1 MISGLPLWPFKGLIV
16 VGLFES
22 YNPIE
27 RIASNQ
33 YGPNVNRITRGSLI
47 SFHYPQSYAIV
58 PNVIHDPYPMVIITD
73 IWPKYI
79 RGVNLHY
86 LTFPYVKKLLTTYAG
101 KNFSY
106 FNIRNDT
113 YMANA
118 FRMYVRMGVK
128 QPKRLDS
135 EWLMGVLSSV
145 RSFGPG
151 ELEQIRA
158 SIQKQIQQRLQA
170 KANELTSYEQWRQQ
184 LTQSQQRQLRGK
196 GLEAQKTITGGLDRN
211 LINEPD
217 QISQNNQLPPPSDVE
232 NPDIW

>member
-1 MISGLPLWPFKGLIV
+1 M

-22 YNPIE
+22 YNPIQ

-33 YGPNVNRITRGSLI
+33 HGPSVNKITRGSLI
-47 SFHYPQSYAIV
+47 SFHYPQSYSII

-86 LTFPYVKKLLTTYAG
+86 LTFPYVKKLLTNYGG

-106 FNIRNDT
+106 FNVRNDK

-118 FRMYVRMGVK
+118 FRMYVRMGVR
-128 QPKRLDS
+128 QPKRLDT
-135 EWLMGVLSSV
+135 EWLMTVLASV

-151 ELEQIRA
+151 EIEQIRMN
-158 SIQKQIQQRLQA
+158 IQKQIQQRLQV
-170 KANELTSYEQWRQQ
+170 KANELTSYDQWRNQ
-184 LTQSQQRQLRGK
+184 LTKSQQNQLNSK
-196 GLEAQKTITGGLDRN
+196 SLDAQNIITGGYNNN
-211 LINEPD
+211 LVKQPPNQNEINVD
-217 QISQNNQLPPPSDVE
+217 SDL
-232 NPDIW
+232 NS

>member
-1 MISGLPLWPFKGLIV
+1 M

-27 RIASNQ
+27 RIATNQ
-33 YGPNVNRITRGSLI
+33 HGPSVNTITRGSLI
-47 SFHYPQSYAIV
+47 SFHYPQSYAMI

-86 LTFPYVKKLLTTYAG
+86 LTFPYVKRLLTNYGG

-106 FNIRNDT
+106 FNIRSDR

-118 FRMYVRMGVK
+118 FRMYVRMGVQ
-128 QPKRLDS
+128 QPKRLDN
-135 EWLMGVLSSV
+135 EWLMDVLASV

-151 ELEQIRA
+151 EIEQIR
-158 SIQKQIQQRLQA
+158 SNIQKQIQARLQA
-170 KANELTSYEQWRQQ
+170 KANELTSYDQWRKQ

-196 GLEAQKTITGGLDRN
+196 GLEAQNIIHGGFDRD
-211 LINEPD
+211 LIKPPPVPD
-217 QISQNNQLPPPSDVE
+217 QQQIM
-232 NPDIW
+232 PDIKPDVVE

>member
-1 MISGLPLWPFKGLIV
+1 M

-27 RIASNQ
+27 RIATNQ
-33 YGPNVNRITRGSLI
+33 HGPSVNKITRGSLI
-47 SFHYPQSYAIV
+47 SFHYPQSYAII

-86 LTFPYVKKLLTTYAG
+86 LTFPYVKKLLTNFAG
-101 KNFSY
+101 RSFSY
-106 FNIRNDT
+106 MNIRNDK

-118 FRMYVRMGVK
+118 FRMYVRMGVQ
-128 QPKRLDS
+128 QPKRLDT
-135 EWLMGVLSSV
+135 EWLISVLGSV

-151 ELEQIRA
+151 ELEQIRTN
-158 SIQKQIQQRLQA
+158 IQRQIQARLQT
-170 KANELTSYEQWRQQ
+170 KANELTSYEQWRSQ

-196 GLEAQKTITGGLDRN
+196 GLEAQNIIMGGQDRN
-211 LINEPD
+211 LINPAPEQQSIQKIDPEPE
-217 QISQNNQLPPPSDVE
+217 SNL
-232 NPDIW
+232 

>member
-1 MISGLPLWPFKGLIV
+1 M
-16 VGLFES
+16 VGLFDS

-27 RIASNQ
+27 RIATNQ
-33 YGPNVNRITRGSLI
+33 HGPSVNRITRGSLI
-47 SFHYPQSYAIV
+47 SFHYPQSYAMI

-101 KNFSY
+101 NSFSY
-106 FNIRNDT
+106 FNIRNDR

-118 FRMYVRMGVK
+118 FRMYVRMGVH
-128 QPKRLDS
+128 QPKRLDTD
-135 EWLMGVLSSV
+135 WLIGVLGSV

-158 SIQKQIQQRLQA
+158 NIQKQIQARLQT
-170 KANELTSYEQWRQQ
+170 KANELTSYEQWRKG
-184 LTQSQQRQLRGK
+184 LTESQQRQFRGK
-196 GLEAQKTITGGLDRN
+196 GLEAQRIIMGGQDRN
-211 LINEPD
+211 LIN
-217 QISQNNQLPPPSDVE
+217 PPPE
-232 NPDIW
+232 AMPEMNPEPETNLNGE